1 MVLPNDSPIRRVF
14 MGFMLA
20 GQEYGLDC
28 ARVQQLG
35 RIVSCD
41 GGMAGVTGLAGALVP
56 IVDLRSAFG
65 TPARPEPAD
74 ADVMLLR
81 LGSGLVGMVVEGIT
95 GLLYPRLEAVHPVGD
110 RDQAGYFIGTTS
122 VGRRR
127 VLLLDI
133 DRLMALQPPP
143 RAA

>member
-1 MVLPNDSPIRRVF
+1 MKLSSGSQGRRVF

-35 RIVSCD
+35 RIVTCD
-41 GGMAGVTGLAGALVP
+41 GPLAGVKGRAGALVP

-65 TPARPEPAD
+65 AAPRQEPPEV
-74 ADVMLLR
+74 DVMLLR

-95 GLLYPRLEAVHPVGD
+95 GLLYPRLEAVHPLPD
-110 RDQAGYFIGTTS
+110 RPGQDYFIGTTS

-133 DRLMALQPPP
+133 ERLMALTPPAP
-143 RAA
+143 MA